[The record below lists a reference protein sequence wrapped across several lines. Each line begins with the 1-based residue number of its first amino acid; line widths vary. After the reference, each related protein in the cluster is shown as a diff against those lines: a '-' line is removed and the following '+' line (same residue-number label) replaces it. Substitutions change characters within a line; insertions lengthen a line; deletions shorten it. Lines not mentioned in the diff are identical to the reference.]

1 MSCIYLSWLIS
12 HLLQVPWS
20 NRDGGVAALKNNR
33 LTYLLIFFGLLA
45 TEIVIAL
52 FVNDT
57 FVRPYVGDMLVT
69 LLICCLC
76 RAIIPANVRL
86 LPVYVF
92 IFAAAVEI
100 GQYFDLVAVLGL
112 AENRIISIALG
123 RTFSWMD
130 LVCYAVGCVAAFS
143 LDQIIIRRSRT

>member
-1 MSCIYLSWLIS
+1 M
-12 HLLQVPWS
+12 
-20 NRDGGVAALKNNR
+20 KNNR

-52 FVNDT
+52 FVNDA

-69 LLICCLC
+69 LLLCCLC
-76 RAIIPANVRL
+76 RVIVPNNVRL

-100 GQYFDLVAVLGL
+100 GQYFDLVALLGL
-112 AENRIISIALG
+112 ADKRIISIALG

-130 LVCYAVGCVAAFS
+130 LVCYAVGCMAAFL

>member
-1 MSCIYLSWLIS
+1 M
-12 HLLQVPWS
+12 
-20 NRDGGVAALKNNR
+20 KNNR

-45 TEIVIAL
+45 TEIIIAL
-52 FVNDT
+52 FVNDA

-76 RAIIPANVRL
+76 RVILPDKVRL

-92 IFAAAVEI
+92 VFAACVEI
-100 GQYFDLVAVLGL
+100 GQYFDLVALLGL
-112 AENRIISIALG
+112 ADNKIISIALG

-130 LVCYAVGCVAAFS
+130 LVCYTGGCVAAFV
-143 LDQIIIRRSRT
+143 LDQAMIRKISA